1 MNVTERKAK
10 TNAYVCP
17 QVELLQIEYEAMIT
31 ASPGAGAGGGGF
43 EPGGGGEIGGGTTP
57 SPMPGKPDYFDDEE
71 EEF

>member
-10 TNAYVCP
+10 SNAYVCP
-17 QVELLQIEYEAMIT
+17 QVELLQMEFEAMIT
-31 ASPGAGAGGGGF
+31 TSPGAGAGGGGF

-57 SPMPGKPDYFDDEE
+57 MPGKPDYFDDAD